1 MKLISINLFF
11 FYVSIKQNTYI
22 LWFLFLI
29 GLDTN
34 NDKAILIQDD
44 RIDPLLPIVMANRK
58 NLKNIVILPKPP
70 PTSEPPREFHYI
82 EPNNSETKNDV
93 NDDEVPSDEDTID
106 PVKELTE
113 THNEQKISEQNIPY
127 NPPTER
133 QGLIFI
139 MTGCCLDSFPLQLR
153 MPSRI
158 NSL

>member
-1 MKLISINLFF
+1 MKLISINLFIF
-11 FYVSIKQNTYI
+11 FYVSIKQITYI

-58 NLKNIVILPKPP
+58 NLKDIVILPKPP

-82 EPNNSETKNDV
+82 EPNKSETKNDV
-93 NDDEVPSDEDTID
+93 NDDEVPPDEENNVYHTD

-113 THNEQKISEQNIPY
+113 THNEPKISEQKIPY

-139 MTGCCLDSFPLQLR
+139 MTG
-153 MPSRI
+153 
-158 NSL
+158 